1 MPLQLACNYS
11 RPLLSLLQR
20 GAADV
25 DWIKLSDPQGLE
37 ADLAVARPLRPV
49 LMHILGR
56 AGRRPEEWD
65 VYPWEALSR
74 QLTTAGSPHIALHL
88 DLWAEDWEEAG
99 GWQRESRAQSLAVL
113 QRLADG
119 IHAAQRHLQVPILVE
134 NMPYY
139 GPGSWRP
146 RITIDPEALWQLVEE
161 TGVGVLLDV
170 AHLRCTAYTLGVDVR
185 AYTRALPLQVVRELH
200 VGGPRM
206 VAEDGLLHDRHQEL
220 AAEDWALLEWVLGEV
235 SPGIVTLEYGGTG
248 PAFEGTE
255 RNDPE
260 ALERQLARLRLMVG
274 RGA

>member
-37 ADLAVARPLRPV
+37 ADLEVARPLRPV
-49 LMHILGR
+49 LLHTLGR

-65 VYPWEALSR
+65 RYPWEVLNR
-74 QLTTAGSPHIALHL
+74 QLATAGSPHIALHL
-88 DLWAEDWEEAG
+88 DLWADDWEDAG

-113 QRLADG
+113 RRLADG
-119 IHAAQRHLQVPILVE
+119 IRAAQRHLRVPILVE
-134 NMPYY
+134 NMPCY
-139 GPGSWRP
+139 GPGSV
-146 RITIDPEALWQLVEE
+146 DPEALWQMVEE

-185 AYTRALPLQVVRELH
+185 AYTRALPLQAVRELH

-220 AAEDWALLEWVLGEV
+220 AAEDWALLEWVLAETP
-235 SPGIVTLEYGGTG
+235 PGIVTLEYGGTG
-248 PAFEGTE
+248 PAFEGSE

-260 ALERQLARLRLMVG
+260 ALERQLRRLEGMIR
-274 RGA
+274 